1 MPVTAG
7 TQGLGAKRAAG
18 VRARGHRRV
27 DRIDSRHVDSAAA
40 SVACPRLPT
49 AEPVDDTP
57 PSSVGRS
64 DDAAP
69 PGSTAPLDSRPAT
82 GTSHGSPTARRAQQ
96 RRCAADGDP
105 ATGTSAPHQPRDA
118 RSTRRTARRR
128 SACMKH
134 PAHQPRG
141 DAAQLD
147 GHRPARAGTNAGHLP
162 EQPDDYPLC
171 LAWDTVR
178 AQGRRHPSRA
188 PSAPQDADTRAKLR
202 HREVADHPAVLPARP
217 PHPPGRPDASH
228 DTLG

>member
-1 MPVTAG
+1 
-7 TQGLGAKRAAG
+7 
-18 VRARGHRRV
+18 
-27 DRIDSRHVDSAAA
+27 
-40 SVACPRLPT
+40 
-49 AEPVDDTP
+49 
-57 PSSVGRS
+57 
-64 DDAAP
+64 
-69 PGSTAPLDSRPAT
+69 
-82 GTSHGSPTARRAQQ
+82 
-96 RRCAADGDP
+96 
-105 ATGTSAPHQPRDA
+105 
-118 RSTRRTARRR
+118 
-128 SACMKH
+128 MKH